1 VNMLLR
7 VCDVHN
13 VPLATNESAA
23 QLFLN
28 AIAIE

>member
-1 VNMLLR
+1 MLLR

-23 QLFLN
+23 QLFLE
-28 AIAIE
+28 AISK